1 MASLQTRDR
10 KYGGVAV
17 TSPLHQP
24 TIFKFSRGSAVGI
37 VGGGMELEPRGCSPE
52 WTMAG
57 KIRNRRQMTALN
69 I

>member
-1 MASLQTRDR
+1 M
-10 KYGGVAV
+10 GGVV
-17 TSPLHQP
+17 TFPLHQHS
-24 TIFKFSRGSAVGI
+24 IFKFSGGSAVGI

-57 KIRNRRQMTALN
+57 KIGNRRQMRALN